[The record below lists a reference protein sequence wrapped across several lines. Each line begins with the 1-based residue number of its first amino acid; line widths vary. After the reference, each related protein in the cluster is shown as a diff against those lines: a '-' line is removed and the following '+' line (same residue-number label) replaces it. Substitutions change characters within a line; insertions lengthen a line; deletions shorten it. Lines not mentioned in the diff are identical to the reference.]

1 MTDQIEARKEELNK
15 LLEETRANLEANN
28 KTLSALQRAISDDEM
43 RVMAINNRLDELELL
58 ISN

>member
-1 MTDQIEARKEELNK
+1 MTDQIEARKEELKK

-58 ISN
+58 ISS